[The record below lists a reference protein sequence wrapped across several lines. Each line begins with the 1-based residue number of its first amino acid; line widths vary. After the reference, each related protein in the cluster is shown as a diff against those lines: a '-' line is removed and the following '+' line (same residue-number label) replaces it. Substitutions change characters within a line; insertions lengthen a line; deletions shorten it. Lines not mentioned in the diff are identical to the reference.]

1 MDEQPMTSR
10 EERLNKFADACRK
23 AGLRVTQQRLEIY
36 RELIKATDHPSAE
49 ALHQRLRLKLL
60 TISLDTV
67 YRNLAILAN
76 HGLINKVET
85 SESLARFEA
94 SQIPHH
100 HLICRT
106 CGEIMDFR
114 WSLID
119 EAALP
124 DEIRDWGM
132 IEHKNIVAYGVCRRC
147 LHKPTQPTPA
157 DPLTMRE

>member
-1 MDEQPMTSR
+1 
-10 EERLNKFADACRK
+10 
-23 AGLRVTQQRLEIY
+23 LRVTHQRLEIY
-36 RELIKATDHPSAE
+36 RELMTATDHPSSE
-49 ALHQRLRLKLL
+49 ALHRRLRLKLP

-67 YRNLAILAN
+67 YRNLADLAN
-76 HGLINKVET
+76 RGLINKIET

-106 CGEIMDFR
+106 CGEVMDFR

-124 DEIRDWGM
+124 DEIRNWGK
-132 IEHKNIVAYGVCRRC
+132 IDHKNVVAYGICSRC
-147 LHKPTQPTPA
+147 LK
-157 DPLTMRE
+157 

>member
-1 MDEQPMTSR
+1 MDKEPMKSR
-10 EERLNKFADACRK
+10 EEQINTFVDACRK
-23 AGLRVTQQRLEIY
+23 VGLRVTQQRLEIQG
-36 RELIKATDHPSAE
+36 ELMKATDHPTAE
-49 ALHQRLRLKLL
+49 TLYQRLRLKLP

-67 YRNLAILAN
+67 YRNLAVLAN

-85 SESLARFEA
+85 SASLARFEA

-114 WSLID
+114 WSFID

-124 DEIRDWGM
+124 DEIRNWGE
-132 IEHKNIVAYGVCRRC
+132 IDHRNVVAYGICNKC
-147 LHKPTQPTPA
+147 LK
-157 DPLTMRE
+157 

>member
-1 MDEQPMTSR
+1 MKSW
-10 EERLNKFADACRK
+10 EERRNEFADDCRK

-36 RELIKATDHPSAE
+36 RELMASTDHPSAE
-49 ALHQRLRLKLL
+49 TLHQRLRLSMPTL
-60 TISLDTV
+60 SLDTV
-67 YRNLAILAN
+67 YRNLAALAN
-76 HGLINKVET
+76 RGLINKVET
-85 SESLARFEA
+85 SESLSRFET
-94 SQIPHH
+94 SPIPHH

-124 DEIRDWGM
+124 DELRAWGV

-147 LHKPTQPTPA
+147 LS
-157 DPLTMRE
+157 